1 MKLKSRDLNSSN
13 KRMISNM
20 LKISKQSSRE
30 LRLISRKSPL
40 KRRKMNR
47 KKDYSKLTKLR
58 LEQEFRAKLS
68 NRELEQRN

>member
-20 LKISKQSSRE
+20 LKISKQSNRE

-47 KKDYSKLTKLR
+47 KKDCSKLTKLR
-58 LEQEFRAKLS
+58 LEQESRAKLN
-68 NRELEQRN
+68 NRELEPRN